1 MAPAKAIIKIIEKI
15 VEPLIINIISS
26 DKQAI
31 EQTPAANLK
40 SIEPSDTFINGNRV
54 VVNPKDVTVVSG
66 NPYVLNQARERGM
79 QTLSS

>member
-31 EQTPAANLK
+31 KQTPAANPSK
-40 SIEPSDTFINGNRV
+40 PSIKLIAFIMETINNIAKGY
-54 VVNPKDVTVVSG
+54 PQ
-66 NPYVLNQARERGM
+66 L
-79 QTLSS
+79 